1 MSHYSD
7 KHYIPNDNFDKVY
20 YNLFFKKGDK
30 ILDIGC
36 STGNFLVQDTT
47 NTQGLD
53 ADRDAIKI
61 AKKRGLNAIQH
72 DVKNKLPFKDST
84 IENIHCRHLLEHLD
98 NPLSFMKEAF
108 RVLKKK
114 GRFVLITDKYSE
126 RFWDDYTHER
136 PFTKKSLE
144 LIAYDA
150 GFRRFRIY
158 NFPTGGVFGA
168 GFLYEQGIIS
178 STLLK
183 KIYDFF
189 GRFFKQDG
197 LILDAIK

>member
-72 DVKNKLPFKDST
+72 DVKNKLPF
-84 IENIHCRHLLEHLD
+84 
-98 NPLSFMKEAF
+98 
-108 RVLKKK
+108 
-114 GRFVLITDKYSE
+114 
-126 RFWDDYTHER
+126 
-136 PFTKKSLE
+136 
-144 LIAYDA
+144 
-150 GFRRFRIY
+150 
-158 NFPTGGVFGA
+158 
-168 GFLYEQGIIS
+168 
-178 STLLK
+178 
-183 KIYDFF
+183 
-189 GRFFKQDG
+189 
-197 LILDAIK
+197 